1 MKRTSIELITGYTKT
16 GKLQTKKYLAKPVIT
31 LYDTIYGSKLLT
43 KMKKA
48 FKEPDFKELSEEEFN
63 KLNEI
68 EKKEYLSKVEEYEN
82 EAENQIEVL
91 EEVFQF
97 VSESFDNQFSPEELQ
112 KGLKS
117 GQEGFEAL
125 GNVLKNIT
133 SGGEPSETK
142 KFLNEQK
149 K

>member
-16 GKLQTKKYLAKPVIT
+16 GKVQTKKYLAKPFTT

-43 KMKKA
+43 KMKKL
-48 FKEPDFKELSEEEFN
+48 FKEPDFDELSEEEFN
-63 KLNEI
+63 KLSET
-68 EKKEYLSKVEEYEN
+68 EKTEYLNKVEEYEN

-91 EEVFQF
+91 DEVFQF
-97 VSESFDNQFSPEELQ
+97 VSESFDNQFTAEELQ

-117 GQEGFEAL
+117 GQEGFDTL

-133 SGGEPSETK
+133 SGGEPSDTK
-142 KFLNEQK
+142 KFVNEK
-149 K
+149 EK